1 MARSSAP
8 TPASTPASARAQL
21 EQLVAEAPEWS
32 IDGRFQFPDPDRARR
47 AAVLILFGVLDATP
61 ATAADGVAP
70 ELDVLLQRRAD
81 RMRHHAGQ
89 VAFPGGGIDP
99 DDASPSAAAL
109 REAVEET
116 GLDPAGVDVLGELPE
131 VPLVVSNNLV
141 TPVLGWWATPS
152 RIAAADR
159 RETVEVFR
167 VPVAD
172 LLAPEN
178 RASVVSIR
186 GQRRPPSPAFTVG
199 EVFVWGFTAIV
210 LDRLFDELG
219 WTRPWDPTRA
229 LEI

>member
-1 MARSSAP
+1 MTASSA
-8 TPASTPASARAQL
+8 ATPASARAQL
-21 EQLVAEAPEWS
+21 EELVARAPQWS
-32 IDGRFQFPDPDRARR
+32 IDERFQFPDPERARR

-70 ELDVLLQRRAD
+70 ELDVLLQRRAG

-89 VAFPGGGIDP
+89 VAFPGGGIDAG
-99 DDASPSAAAL
+99 DASPAAAAL

-116 GLDPAGVDVLGELPE
+116 GLDPAGVDLLGELPE

-141 TPVLGWWATPS
+141 TPVLGWWTRPS
-152 RIAAADR
+152 RVAAVDQ
-159 RETVEVFR
+159 REAVEVFR

-178 RASVVSIR
+178 RASVAWIR
-186 GQRRPPSPAFTVG
+186 GQRRPRTPAFTVG

-219 WTRPWDPTRA
+219 WTRPWDPSR
-229 LEI
+229 EVPVE

>member
-1 MARSSAP
+1 MTASSA
-8 TPASTPASARAQL
+8 ATPASARAQL
-21 EQLVAEAPEWS
+21 EELVARAPQWS
-32 IDGRFQFPDPDRARR
+32 IDDRFRFPDPDRARR

-70 ELDVLLQRRAD
+70 ELDVLLQRRAG

-89 VAFPGGGIDP
+89 VAFPGGGIDAG
-99 DDASPSAAAL
+99 DASPAAAAL

-116 GLDPAGVDVLGELPE
+116 GLDPAGVDLLGELPE

-141 TPVLGWWATPS
+141 TPVLGWWTRPS
-152 RIAAADR
+152 RVAAVDE
-159 RETVEVFR
+159 REAVEVFR

-178 RASVVSIR
+178 RASVASIR
-186 GQRRPPSPAFTVG
+186 GQRRPRTPAFTVG

-219 WTRPWDPTRA
+219 WTRSWDPSR
-229 LEI
+229 EVPVE